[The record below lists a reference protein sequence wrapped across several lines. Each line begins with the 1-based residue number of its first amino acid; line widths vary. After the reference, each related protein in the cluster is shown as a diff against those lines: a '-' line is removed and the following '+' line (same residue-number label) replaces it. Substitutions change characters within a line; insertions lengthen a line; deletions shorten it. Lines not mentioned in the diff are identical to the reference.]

1 MNFLNDHSRF
11 RVVAKSRQIGFS
23 WTIANECL
31 HTITTVPN
39 KKVNI
44 VSINQKEASDKVD
57 YAKATYHSIPVES
70 GFKPPIYTSAE
81 FEFSLHMPP
90 YTSYIVSQPSSSAIR
105 GGEKDIYLDEAAF
118 IRDANKLYEAAIP
131 ATTRGNSRMTV
142 VSTPLGQSGLFFDIA
157 KDRNKYP
164 EYSVHIVPWWECSIM
179 SIDVLESIALAPDF
193 DTETRVR
200 RWGTPSIQSIYNS
213 MDMDAFQQ
221 EYECSFA
228 DESVSYFPWEL
239 ITSCVD
245 DTLKNNDPWKPGVQ
259 YSLGIDIARKVD
271 KTVVVVSSVD
281 EDTGVRTLH
290 RLWESQDTYEEQA
303 QTFESLIE
311 SIKPVRVT
319 IDATGVG
326 AVIAERLRT
335 KYGGIVEPV
344 VFTLQNKEIWATKF
358 KGDLQSN
365 LIRMPRNR
373 SLLQEIH
380 GLERKKSEAG
390 NYLYRAKDN
399 GHDDYLWS
407 TVLSLY
413 GEGRTTPRI
422 GFAW

>member
-1 MNFLNDHSRF
+1 M
-11 RVVAKSRQIGFS
+11 
-23 WTIANECL
+23 
-31 HTITTVPN
+31 
-39 KKVNI
+39 NI

-57 YAKATYHSIPVES
+57 YAKATYHSIPSES

-81 FEFSLHMPP
+81 YEFSLHLPP

-157 KDRNKYP
+157 KDRHKYP

-179 SIDVLESIALAPDF
+179 SIDVAESIALAPDF

-200 RWGTPSIQSIYNS
+200 RWGTISIKSIFNS
-213 MDMDAFQQ
+213 MDLDAFQQ

-239 ITSCVD
+239 ITACVD
-245 DTLKNNDPWKPGVQ
+245 DNLSNNEPWRSDLQ
-259 YSLGIDIARKVD
+259 YHIGIDIARKVD
-271 KTVVVVSSVD
+271 KTVVTVSSVD
-281 EDTGVRTLH
+281 EDTGVSTLH
-290 RLWESQDTYEEQA
+290 RLWESQETYEDQA
-303 QTFESLIE
+303 TTFERLITD
-311 SIKPVRVT
+311 IKPTRVT

-335 KYGGIVEPV
+335 KFGGIIEPV
-344 VFTLQNKEIWATKF
+344 VFTLHNKEVWSTQF
-358 KGDLQSN
+358 KGDLQSGMVK
-365 LIRMPRNR
+365 MPRKR
-373 SLLQEIH
+373 ELLQEIH
-380 GLERKKSEAG
+380 GIERKKSEAG
-390 NYLYRAKDN
+390 NYLYRAKDH
-399 GHDDYLWS
+399 GHDDYYWA

-413 GEGRTTPRI
+413 GEGRQAPSI